1 MSQRNQLTYL
11 FALVGV
17 GVAYF
22 IAGSIGLAFAIP
34 PGMASAVWPASGIAV
49 AALLLLDYRLWPGV
63 WLASL
68 AVNMTN
74 DASWGLAAAFATG
87 NTIEAV
93 FATWLLKRLL
103 PKSPFQRA
111 IDAFFFLAAA
121 AISCVPAATVG
132 AFSMRLAGRIEQS
145 ELGLHGA
152 TWLLGDLAGQAIVFP
167 LLLALAGRRWT
178 RMSLPHLFEL
188 LLVLVFQV
196 TLSFLVF
203 GGLVSERV
211 SQEILY
217 LPMVALVWLA
227 LRFDLAEVTAGTL
240 LFAAAAILGTWAGLG
255 AFGSA
260 ETHDTLFD
268 LQFLLITY
276 AMTALAVFSIVA
288 GRQAARDSS
297 LRSETELRRQIA
309 ERDRVETWFRQL
321 LTASP
326 DALIVSN
333 QEGRILLV
341 NEATVRLF
349 GYSHEELIG
358 QPIEILVP
366 PRYREQHR
374 EYRSRY
380 SESPYV
386 RLMGSGV
393 ELTAFRRDGTEFG
406 AEIALGPMSTE
417 QGVIVFSAIRD
428 ITARKQ
434 SEQALRESE
443 ERFTLAV
450 QGSDAGIWDWD
461 LRTNQVYFSPRWKSM
476 LGYGEDELRNEFDE
490 WESRLYSEDRERA
503 LETVR
508 AYLDGESP
516 DFELEHRL
524 RHKDGSYRWI
534 LARGAAVRD
543 ASGRPY
549 RMVGSHLDITDRKKM
564 EGALREQMARL
575 IAAEEIQSHL
585 LPKGPPDIPGFEIA
599 GKCYPAEFAAG
610 DHFDFLVRQDG
621 TFMPVIGDVSG
632 HGVGP
637 AILMASV
644 HAHLRSLLE
653 TYDDSCEL
661 ISRTNAIIID
671 ESPMQLFVT
680 MLVAIIDPEE
690 RTLSYIR
697 CGHPPGFIMN
707 AAGEVT
713 VHMESGGLP
722 LGILA
727 EAEFDESAPIQLQ
740 AGDVVVMLTDGILE
754 ARSDSGQLFG
764 MQNTVRTVHEHRAQ
778 PALRIIEAL
787 REAVRH
793 FTGKDALSDD
803 VTLVVIK
810 VQ

>member
-1 MSQRNQLTYL
+1 
-11 FALVGV
+11 
-17 GVAYF
+17 
-22 IAGSIGLAFAIP
+22 
-34 PGMASAVWPASGIAV
+34 
-49 AALLLLDYRLWPGV
+49 
-63 WLASL
+63 
-68 AVNMTN
+68 
-74 DASWGLAAAFATG
+74 
-87 NTIEAV
+87 
-93 FATWLLKRLL
+93 
-103 PKSPFQRA
+103 
-111 IDAFFFLAAA
+111 
-121 AISCVPAATVG
+121 
-132 AFSMRLAGRIEQS
+132 
-145 ELGLHGA
+145 
-152 TWLLGDLAGQAIVFP
+152 
-167 LLLALAGRRWT
+167 
-178 RMSLPHLFEL
+178 
-188 LLVLVFQV
+188 
-196 TLSFLVF
+196 
-203 GGLVSERV
+203 
-211 SQEILY
+211 
-217 LPMVALVWLA
+217 
-227 LRFDLAEVTAGTL
+227 
-240 LFAAAAILGTWAGLG
+240 
-255 AFGSA
+255 
-260 ETHDTLFD
+260 
-268 LQFLLITY
+268 
-276 AMTALAVFSIVA
+276 MTALAVFSIVS

-297 LRSETELRRQIA
+297 LRSETELHRQIA
-309 ERDRVETWFRQL
+309 ERDRAETWFRQL

-333 QEGRILLV
+333 QDGRILLV

-393 ELTAFRRDGTEFG
+393 ELTAFRKDGTEFA

-417 QGVIVFSAIRD
+417 QGVIVFSAVRD

-434 SEQALRESE
+434 SERALRESE

-490 WESRLYSEDRERA
+490 WESRLHSEDRERA

-508 AYLDGESP
+508 AYLDGQSA

-549 RMVGSHLDITDRKKM
+549 RMAGSHLDITDRKEM
-564 EGALREQMARL
+564 EGVLREQMARL

-585 LPKGPPDIPGFEIA
+585 LPKGPPDIPGLEVA

-610 DHFDFLVRQDG
+610 DHFDFLVRRDG
-621 TFMPVIGDVSG
+621 RFMPVIGDVSG

-653 TYDDSCEL
+653 TYDDACQL

-680 MLVAIIDPEE
+680 LLVAIIDPKE
-690 RTLSYIR
+690 RILSYLR

-707 AAGEVT
+707 ASGEVT
-713 VHMESGGLP
+713 TYMEAGGLP

-727 EAEFDESAPIQLQ
+727 DAELDESAPIQLQ

-754 ARSDSGQLFG
+754 ASSISGKSFG
-764 MQNTVRTVHEHRAQ
+764 MESTIETVREHRVEPAQ
-778 PALRIIEAL
+778 RIIEAL
-787 REAVRH
+787 RQAVRD
-793 FTGKDALSDD
+793 FTDKESLSDD
-803 VTLVVIK
+803 ITLVVIK